1 MSRSSP
7 RHIALSA
14 LLGTSLACAHMALW
28 AQADPP
34 PTAPAPPWQAE
45 PAYGGTGSTGGASD
59 RGATGGSDSSGG
71 SDADTSGA
79 PAAGAGSSGAGTT
92 TVTVPMLVLVPVEV
106 QTDPKLN
113 NGCWV
118 RLTDKEAMPK
128 SGSDILTVVGRMY
141 MPSFETPSGV
151 NWSRKADSLT
161 VGPNARVTVYSDR
174 DYKGSSAKLTGGQ
187 QVKDISK
194 ELGFVK
200 SIDSM
205 QVECT
210 A

>member
-1 MSRSSP
+1 MMTSKRTS
-7 RHIALSA
+7 LTA
-14 LLGTSLACAHMALW
+14 LLGALLACGNVAVS
-28 AQADPP
+28 AQTAAPP
-34 PTAPAPPWQAE
+34 PAQSE
-45 PAYGGTGSTGGASD
+45 S
-59 RGATGGSDSSGG
+59 SSGAQ
-71 SDADTSGA
+71 SSGA
-79 PAAGAGSSGAGTT
+79 PGSGAAKSGAGTT
-92 TVTVPMLVLVPVEV
+92 TVTVPMVVLVPVEV

-118 RLTDKEAMPK
+118 SLADKDAMPK
-128 SGSDILTVVGRMY
+128 KGNDILTIVGRMY

-174 DYKGSSAKLTGGQ
+174 EYKGSSAKLTGGQ

-194 ELGFVK
+194 ELGFVQ

-205 QVECT
+205 QVDCT

>member
-1 MSRSSP
+1 MTRFLP

-14 LLGTSLACAHMALW
+14 LLGSSLACAHAALW
-28 AQADPP
+28 AQANVP

-45 PAYGGTGSTGGASD
+45 PAYGGTGSTAGASD
-59 RGATGGSDSSGG
+59 SGATGGSGSSAA
-71 SDADTSGA
+71 DASGA
-79 PAAGAGSSGAGTT
+79 PAAGAGGSGTT

-106 QTDPKLN
+106 QADPKLN

-174 DYKGSSAKLTGGQ
+174 DYKGSSAKLSGGQ
-187 QVKDISK
+187 QIKDINK

-205 QVECT
+205 QVEC
-210 A
+210 AA

>member
-1 MSRSSP
+1 MNNIRP

-14 LLGTSLACAHMALW
+14 LLGTSLACAQSALL
-28 AQADPP
+28 AQANPP
-34 PTAPAPPWQAE
+34 PTDPAPAWQAE
-45 PAYGGTGSTGGASD
+45 PASGSG
-59 RGATGGSDSSGG
+59 
-71 SDADTSGA
+71 ADTSGA
-79 PAAGAGSSGAGTT
+79 PAASAGTGAAGTTT
-92 TVTVPMLVLVPVEV
+92 TVTVPMVVLVPVEV

-128 SGSDILTVVGRMY
+128 SGSDILTIVGRMY

-187 QVKDISK
+187 QVKDINK

-200 SIDSM
+200 SIDSL
-205 QVECT
+205 QVEC
-210 A
+210 AA